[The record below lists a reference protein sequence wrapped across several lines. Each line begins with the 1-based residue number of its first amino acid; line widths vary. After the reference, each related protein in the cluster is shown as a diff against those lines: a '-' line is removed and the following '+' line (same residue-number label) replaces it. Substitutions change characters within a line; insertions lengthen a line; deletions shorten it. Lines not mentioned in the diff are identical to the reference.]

1 MCLLLPCLLRLLCS
15 LRMTGR
21 TTATPQPAGASCALN
36 QVRLPP
42 LLHLAVDADCLDT
55 AHYGFVLLSQL
66 EAVR

>member
-1 MCLLLPCLLRLLCS
+1 
-15 LRMTGR
+15 MTGR
-21 TTATPQPAGASCALN
+21 TTVTRQPAGASCALN
-36 QVRLPP
+36 QVRLLP